1 MTQPYRLFYW
11 PSIPGR
17 GEFVRLTLEEAG
29 APYIDVARLPATEGG
44 GYDAIRTA
52 LDGKLG
58 GLLPLAPPV
67 LVAGDLVL
75 AQTAAI
81 LHFLGQRHGL
91 AGKTDADAW
100 GALQL
105 QLTIAD
111 LTGEAHDTHHPI
123 SPALHYEEQ
132 KSVAELR
139 AKAFR
144 ELRIGKYLGYLE
156 RVLEANGSSGGRH
169 LISDQLTYAD
179 LSAYQVVTGL
189 AYAFPNATKRVLE
202 DTPRLNAL
210 CEAVAG
216 RPRIA
221 AYLASPRRVPFSDGI
236 FRMYP
241 ELDPTG

>member
-1 MTQPYRLFYW
+1 
-11 PSIPGR
+11 
-17 GEFVRLTLEEAG
+17 VRLALEEAG
-29 APYIDVARLPATEGG
+29 AAYIDVARLPAGEGG

-58 GLLPLAPPV
+58 GLRPLAPPV
-67 LVAGDLVL
+67 LVAGELVI

-91 AGKTDADAW
+91 AGTTEADAW

-111 LTGEAHDTHHPI
+111 LTSEAHDTHHPT

-132 KSVAELR
+132 KNEAQLR

-156 RVLEANGSSGGRH
+156 RVLEANTASAGRH
-169 LISDQLTYAD
+169 LIGAGLTYVD
-179 LSAYQVVTGL
+179 LSAQHVVAGL
-189 AYAFPNATKRVLE
+189 SYAFPNATSRVLA
-202 DTPRLNAL
+202 DTPRLAAL
-210 CEAVAG
+210 CEAIAA
-216 RPRIA
+216 RPRVA